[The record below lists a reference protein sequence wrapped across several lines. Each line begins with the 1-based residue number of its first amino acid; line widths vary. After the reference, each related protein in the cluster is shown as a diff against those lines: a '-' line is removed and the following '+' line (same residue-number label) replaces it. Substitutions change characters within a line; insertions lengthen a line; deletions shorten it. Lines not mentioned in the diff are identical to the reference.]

1 MLNLF
6 HADAQRQDQSGIEK
20 WEEPEAEDVEEE
32 VWKQIRETGF
42 GGKKLKNRCLRRIWS
57 RRAKI
62 AKEVDELELGKAGGV
77 FSVQRRTA
85 GKQRQACLG
94 RGHRRAVAEVLVAG
108 KEAGEEGGEEAG
120 KEAGEQGGEEK
131 KGTLKVVSRRCRA
144 SALKSIFDEIK
155 ITFEKWRMGGQSV
168 DNDEFYKPSVPSKAK
183 NTKGVSRP

>member
-1 MLNLF
+1 MLNLLCS
-6 HADAQRQDQSGIEK
+6 HQDQSGIEK
-20 WEEPEAEDVEEE
+20 WEEPEVEDVDEE
-32 VWKQIRETGF
+32 VWRQIRLKGF
-42 GGKKLKNRCLRRIWS
+42 GGKKVKNRCLKRIWM

-62 AKEVDELELGKAGGV
+62 AKAVDELELGKAGGV

-94 RGHRRAVAEVLVAG
+94 RGHRRAVAEVHVAG

-131 KGTLKVVSRRCRA
+131 KGTLKVVRKRA

-155 ITFEKWRMGGQSV
+155 ITFEKWRMGGQYV
-168 DNDEFYKPSVPSKAK
+168 DNEDFYKPSVSSKAK
-183 NTKGVSRP
+183 KT